1 MYWGGPSNWGPY
13 SSVEHDSSKWGEYA
27 QSKDAWDSHLRSTD
41 DVDGHNI
48 QGLDGEIGHVEDFI
62 VDDASWAIRYLVIN
76 TRNWW
81 PGKKVLVAPQWI
93 DRVSWAES
101 KVFVGLSRAAIKQS
115 PKYTD
120 QSLIDR
126 DFETRLYG
134 HYSRHGYWVDESAL
148 GHVGSR

>member
-1 MYWGGPSNWGPY
+1 
-13 SSVEHDSSKWGEYA
+13 
-27 QSKDAWDSHLRSTD
+27 
-41 DVDGHNI
+41 
-48 QGLDGEIGHVEDFI
+48 
-62 VDDASWAIRYLVIN
+62 
-76 TRNWW
+76 
-81 PGKKVLVAPQWI
+81 VLVAPQWI

-148 GHVGSR
+148 GHVGLPLIRPAEENGGGPQNPAPLRPIK